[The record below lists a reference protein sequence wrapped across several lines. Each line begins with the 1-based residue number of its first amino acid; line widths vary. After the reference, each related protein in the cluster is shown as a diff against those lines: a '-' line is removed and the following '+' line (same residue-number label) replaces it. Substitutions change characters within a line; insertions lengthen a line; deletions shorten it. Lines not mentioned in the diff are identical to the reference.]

1 MCLYRFQDGNR
12 CQLPDAGKGLC
23 FWHDPTESKS
33 RPGIKQELEELAQ
46 SGHNLEGFSL
56 ARADL
61 QGINLVRHGHRQGFN
76 LRRCDFYRCNLSGAH
91 LFHADLS
98 EASLMK
104 ANLNSANLHF
114 ANLENANLLGIKL
127 DEAKIENVNW
137 GQALMHEVK
146 AQLALKQKQSEQA
159 NAFFQQAEE
168 ICRHIRKASERQGL
182 FELAGR
188 FFHKEMIMR
197 RYQMPMLSFQRC
209 ISKLVD
215 IFCGYGEKPSRVV
228 LFSMGFIAVC
238 GLVYAILGIK
248 DGGVMLQLSTQQSI
262 WENSRA
268 LMNTLYYSVV
278 TFTTLGYGDLVP
290 IGWSRLVAAL
300 EAFVGSFTLALF
312 VVVFVKKMTR

>member
-1 MCLYRFQDGNR
+1 MCLYRFQNGER
-12 CQLPDAGKGLC
+12 CLLEDVGKGLC

-33 RPGIKQELEELAQ
+33 HPGIKEELEHIAQ

-61 QGINLVRHGHRQGFN
+61 RGINLVRHGHQQGFN
-76 LRRCDFYRCNLSGAH
+76 LRRCDFYRCNLAGAH

-104 ANLNSANLHF
+104 ANLTSANLHF
-114 ANLENANLLGIKL
+114 ANLTKANLLGIKL
-127 DEAKIENVNW
+127 EEAKIENVNW
-137 GQALMHEVK
+137 GKTLLHEEK
-146 AQLALKQKQSEQA
+146 AQLALKEKQSKQA

-182 FELAGR
+182 FELAGW

-197 RYQMPMLSFQRC
+197 RYQMPKLSFQRC

-228 LFSMGFIAVC
+228 LFSMAFIVVC
-238 GLVYAILGIK
+238 GLIYAILGIE
-248 DGGVMLQLSTQQSI
+248 DGGQMLQLSTRQSM
-262 WENSRA
+262 WQNSIA
-268 LMNTLYYSVV
+268 LLNTLYYSVV

-290 IGWSRLVAAL
+290 IGWSRMVAAV